1 MFFSESLLPKKCQ
14 LTVVVLKYEKCS
26 HHSGHFHPLIFRRL
40 LQHSFIIFFCI
51 FLLLICLLVISHFRK
66 ISFLP
71 SPRYLLIQDQYPN
84 QTFLA
89 SVFLH
94 LSQTFQEY
102 QLLLHFVMKMWL
114 SWYLRPSIVSVY
126 VQTHLSDAFMSFWT

>member
-1 MFFSESLLPKKCQ
+1 MRSARTILEKLKILSFSSFDIQ
-14 LTVVVLKYEKCS
+14 TASSTFIY
-26 HHSGHFHPLIFRRL
+26 FRN
-40 LQHSFIIFFCI
+40 IVFFCV

-71 SPRYLLIQDQYPN
+71 SPRYLLIQGQHPN

-89 SVFLH
+89 SVFLD

-102 QLLLHFVMKMWL
+102 QLLLHFAMKMWL
-114 SWYLRPSIVSVY
+114 S
-126 VQTHLSDAFMSFWT
+126 